1 MERLEGRVL
10 PTKTKV
16 LMCVLLA
23 GLTMHPGASE
33 AKPVL
38 LLGSISDAEAV
49 TALKNG
55 FSLPT
60 IAEKDPSL
68 FNMSVHEWVVKI
80 ANEKLRL
87 AAILRA
93 YGYLN
98 ASIKQGV
105 DFTDSIQL
113 EPVPGNIYR
122 IGSIELRGVI
132 GSDLG
137 TVVQEELSALLA
149 RYAGAIVRADNLD
162 ELEGEI
168 VWRVLR
174 ASHPFV
180 RVKARNVL
188 PDHRTSTATVQI
200 VIEAGRSTRFGAVAL
215 NGLLRISP
223 HALVRH
229 IPFSEGDNFDP
240 LKLNALKLNLEQLAI
255 FREVDVELGSASV
268 TGDFLPVHVQLTEK
282 NPAPKD
288 LAVTGFTG
296 LIITAVTLV
305 ILGINQIAIAGG
317 ASQLLARTLSL
328 VCIRLLAISGLLA
341 FYRVLTF
348 FVAT

>member
-1 MERLEGRVL
+1 MERLEGRVF

-16 LMCVLLA
+16 LMFVLLA
-23 GLTMHPGASE
+23 GLTIHPSE

-38 LLGSISDAEAV
+38 LLGSISDVEAV
-49 TALKNG
+49 TALRNG
-55 FSLPT
+55 FRLPA

-68 FNMSVHEWVVKI
+68 VNMSVHDWAVKI

-87 AAILRA
+87 AAILKA

-98 ASIKQGV
+98 PSIKQGV
-105 DFTDSIQL
+105 DFTDLIQL

-132 GSDLG
+132 GSDLS
-137 TVVQEELSALLA
+137 TVVREELSVLLA
-149 RYAGAIVRADNLD
+149 RYTGAIVRADNLD

-168 VWRVLR
+168 VWLVLR
-174 ASHPFV
+174 ASHPLV

-188 PDHRTSTATVQI
+188 ADHRTSTATVQI
-200 VIEAGRSTRFGAVAL
+200 VIEAGRSARFGAVVL
-215 NGLLRISP
+215 SGLHRISP
-223 HALVRH
+223 NALVRLM
-229 IPFSEGDNFDP
+229 PFSEGDSFDP
-240 LKLNALKLNLEQLAI
+240 LKLEALKLNLEQLAI
-255 FREVDVELGSASV
+255 FREVQVELDSVSA

-282 NPAPKD
+282 NPAPND
-288 LAVTGFTG
+288 LAVSGFIG

-317 ASQLLARTLSL
+317 ASRLLTRTLRL
-328 VCIRLLAISGLLA
+328 VCLRLLAISGLLA
-341 FYRVLTF
+341 FYQVLTF